1 VNISLSFTILG
12 PGPRSHLP
20 AEEENHPNQEGAAH
34 NQWRSQCC
42 QILEHAGLLSP
53 PEFALLVSLPGI
65 VTHPSGRL
73 EPGPLTRPWP
83 HITDLR
89 HDHVR
94 LCLIPVTKIH
104 DMPGPGMSRARR
116 AGHGA
121 RRGANRP
128 PCVTT
133 A

>member
-1 VNISLSFTILG
+1 MNIGLSFTILG

-20 AEEENHPNQEGAAH
+20 AEEENHANQEGAAH

-42 QILEHAGLLSP
+42 QILEQAGLLSP
-53 PEFALLVSLPGI
+53 PEFALLLSLPGI

-73 EPGPLTRPWP
+73 EPGPPQAARP

-94 LCLIPVTKIH
+94 CALIPVTKIH
-104 DMPGPGMSRARR
+104 DMRAAWVARPRRGETRR
-116 AGHGA
+116 AP
-121 RRGANRP
+121 RGEPAP
-128 PCVTT
+128 GVT
-133 A
+133 AA